1 MLSKVVAGQEPSIA
15 FTTRLSV
22 MAVRRV
28 PRIIFKTAASLPNRR
43 TEGSHVTKWSVG
55 EAVQR
60 WEPIN
65 AFGYNVPPNV
75 PKEKTAKTGD
85 FIT

>member
-43 TEGSHVTKWSVG
+43 TEGSHVTK
-55 EAVQR
+55 
-60 WEPIN
+60 
-65 AFGYNVPPNV
+65 
-75 PKEKTAKTGD
+75 
-85 FIT
+85 